1 MDLAAAATL
10 GQPLLYWAD
19 ARDEVVFLDTTRPLL
34 LRPLGS
40 GPEDSESRGGS
51 GGSGSSGGGRSG
63 GSGDSSVTGS
73 GGGGGDSSVDGELP
87 TAAAAAAAAVHWLSG
102 SVNERIPVM
111 DAFLGRDRRGAP
123 LEARAQVFGHLAHA
137 AVASLAQSLSLS
149 RGGSGLRAT
158 ERSGD
163 NPMMAAAAGRRGSG
177 VNGSPP
183 SAALGGEHGR
193 VVVLWNECGAQFEP
207 HDEQWAL
214 YGLGGGSETLEV
226 EAQRRA
232 RKFFF

>member
-87 TAAAAAAAAVHWLSG
+87 TAAAAAAAVHWLSG

-163 NPMMAAAAGRRGSG
+163 NPMMAAAGRRGSG
-177 VNGSPP
+177 VNESPP
-183 SAALGGEHGR
+183 SAAWGGEHGR

-214 YGLGGGSETLEV
+214 YGLGGESEKL
-226 EAQRRA
+226 
-232 RKFFF
+232 

>member
-1 MDLAAAATL
+1 
-10 GQPLLYWAD
+10 
-19 ARDEVVFLDTTRPLL
+19 
-34 LRPLGS
+34 
-40 GPEDSESRGGS
+40 
-51 GGSGSSGGGRSG
+51 
-63 GSGDSSVTGS
+63 
-73 GGGGGDSSVDGELP
+73 
-87 TAAAAAAAAVHWLSG
+87 
-102 SVNERIPVM
+102 M

-163 NPMMAAAAGRRGSG
+163 NPMMAAAGRRGSG
-177 VNGSPP
+177 VNESPP
-183 SAALGGEHGR
+183 SAAWGGEHGR

-214 YGLGGGSETLEV
+214 YGLGGESEKL
-226 EAQRRA
+226 
-232 RKFFF
+232 